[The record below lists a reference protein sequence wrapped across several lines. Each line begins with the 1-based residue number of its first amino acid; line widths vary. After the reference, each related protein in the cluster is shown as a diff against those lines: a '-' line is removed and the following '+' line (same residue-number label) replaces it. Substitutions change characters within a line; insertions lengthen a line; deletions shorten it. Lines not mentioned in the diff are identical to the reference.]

1 MFNNFITTFISN
13 QDDIPEEIRIMI
25 DHIKS
30 AISAIHNDQKLPI
43 NMSNNS
49 KFCLL
54 TPKVCDGLKDNL
66 GAQQSNFNVDQ
77 V

>member
-43 NMSNNS
+43 NMSN
-49 KFCLL
+49 
-54 TPKVCDGLKDNL
+54 TT
-66 GAQQSNFNVDQ
+66 
-77 V
+77 